1 MTTRITDSD
10 NYYIR
15 AYDIAGNVS
24 YKKLVVDNID
34 KGKPKID
41 ESEGFLN
48 CDSVIDGNGSLK
60 LKVSDDYSGISEWR
74 YKIDTQNSFK

>member
-1 MTTRITDSD
+1 MADLASFSGQKSATLNYTVTTRITDSD

-48 CDSVIDGNGSLK
+48 CNSVNDGNGS
-60 LKVSDDYSGISEWR
+60 
-74 YKIDTQNSFK
+74 